1 MNINKHFGIYSILCI
16 PTKQRYIGKTR
27 NNFRKRYLSHKSRL
41 IAGTHTNKMQTAW
54 NKYGEKNFKFEILVS
69 YDVKDKDKYSERY
82 LTDLEEEYIAKYDA
96 CDNGL
101 NATKG
106 GDTHI
111 VSEESKIKR
120 SNSLR
125 GYVKSKEHCEHL
137 SEALTGFKRN
147 PEQIEKCRKANQ
159 GSKQKTAKYTEKE
172 VYDIRVDRINGYT
185 YHELFDKYNYIKE
198 GYIRTLCS
206 DTRWRHVR
214 PDGWDE
220 YLKGKKVS

>member
-1 MNINKHFGIYSILCI
+1 M
-16 PTKQRYIGKTR
+16 
-27 NNFRKRYLSHKSRL
+27 
-41 IAGTHTNKMQTAW
+41 
-54 NKYGEKNFKFEILVS
+54 
-69 YDVKDKDKYSERY
+69 
-82 LTDLEEEYIAKYDA
+82 
-96 CDNGL
+96 
-101 NATKG
+101 
-106 GDTHI
+106 
-111 VSEESKIKR
+111 
-120 SNSLR
+120 LR

-137 SEALTGFKRN
+137 SEALTGFKRS

-206 DTRWRHVR
+206 DIRWRHVR